1 MSRDNKNLDAKRAL
15 DIPLSHDIESEIP
28 DGPLIIRGPQ
38 IGNVDDKHDRLVF
51 TMDL

>member
-1 MSRDNKNLDAKRAL
+1 MRLDKKNLDASREL
-15 DIPLSHDIESEIP
+15 DMPLSHDIESEIP

>member
-1 MSRDNKNLDAKRAL
+1 MSRDKKNLDANREL
-15 DIPLSHDIESEIP
+15 DMPLSHDIESEIP